1 MEYIL
6 HQNASYNG
14 NLLHENDDDVC
25 FYDGHCS
32 RFNVAQNPGS
42 CHSLKT
48 IIANV
53 WISGGHESAIYILKA
68 FFNDAHM

>member
-6 HQNASYNG
+6 HQNVLYNG

-25 FYDGHCS
+25 YYDGHCS
-32 RFNVAQNPGS
+32 RFNVAQKVGS
-42 CHSLKT
+42 CRSLKT

-53 WISGGHESAIYILKA
+53 
-68 FFNDAHM
+68 